1 MVDDS
6 ANIPKKKQLTLSEH
20 TWIMT
25 KSSYGVLEI
34 TLRREVLVIKFQYF
48 IQHRDSTRVLETS
61 VRIPILLRA

>member
-6 ANIPKKKQLTLSEH
+6 ANIPKKKQLTLLEQ

-34 TLRREVLVIKFQYF
+34 TQRREVLAIKFQYF
-48 IQHRDSTRVLETS
+48 IEHRDSTRVMETS
-61 VRIPILLRA
+61 VRIPMLLRA

>member
-34 TLRREVLVIKFQYF
+34 TQRGEVVAIKFQYF
-48 IQHRDSTRVLETS
+48 IQHRDPTHVMETS